1 MTQYTFSAVHRTFS
15 KIDHILG
22 NKASLSKYKKI
33 EITSCILSDQNALKL
48 EVYNKNNSRKYTNNC
63 RLNNKLINDQCIIV
77 EIREEIKSFLEA
89 NENQNTMYQNL
100 GHTAKAVLRRKF
112 ITMYAYIKGAKRSKI
127 STLMLHVKLLEE
139 KEQAKL
145 KTRRR
150 REEFKM
156 RTKINKIETKKYKE
170 STKEKAVF

>member
-1 MTQYTFSAVHRTFS
+1 
-15 KIDHILG
+15 
-22 NKASLSKYKKI
+22 
-33 EITSCILSDQNALKL
+33 
-48 EVYNKNNSRKYTNNC
+48 
-63 RLNNKLINDQCIIV
+63 
-77 EIREEIKSFLEA
+77 
-89 NENQNTMYQNL
+89 
-100 GHTAKAVLRRKF
+100 
-112 ITMYAYIKGAKRSKI
+112 MYAYIKGAKRSKI